1 MGKVVSQ
8 LAMSL
13 DGFIADQND
22 GCDELF
28 GFYGGGNVAVKMSE
42 GFPEL
47 RVSQVTA
54 NLLNA
59 AVEQI
64 GATVVGRRL
73 YDITNGWNGHPG
85 GEVPMVVLTH
95 NPPADWPRG
104 GVPIS
109 FVSGAEK
116 TAVAKA
122 QELAGGKDVSIAGA
136 TATRSV
142 LDAGLLDEIVVSLVP
157 VILGKGIP
165 WFAGSKGPVRFVRPR
180 GVHRHRGHASAL
192 FGREIARPGESLSR
206 RWATPRTVERSGR
219 TDVRRDR
226 RTRGHRRADVRPGR
240 RPPHRPPRGHR
251 P

>member
-54 NLLNA
+54 DLLNA

-109 FVSGAEK
+109 FVSGAEA
-116 TAVAKA
+116 AVAKA

-136 TATRSV
+136 TATRSG
-142 LDAGLLDEIVVSLVP
+142 AG
-157 VILGKGIP
+157 
-165 WFAGSKGPVRFVRPR
+165 
-180 GVHRHRGHASAL
+180 
-192 FGREIARPGESLSR
+192 R
-206 RWATPRTVERSGR
+206 RTA
-219 TDVRRDR
+219 RRDR
-226 RTRGHRRADVRPGR
+226 RQSGPGDLGEGYSVVRRLEGAGAVCPTPRCSPTPGSR
-240 RPPHRPPRGHR
+240 ICAIRS
-251 P
+251 